1 MTEQARGRRSGI
13 VIPLFSCPSAKSWG
27 IGDIGDLDALT
38 AWLAEAGQRVAQFLP
53 INEMAPGQQSPYSA
67 ISAMAIDPIF
77 IDVSAVP
84 EFAALGGEASLSP
97 GDRSRLDQARRS
109 PAIDYATVRHLKH
122 HALRSSF
129 DRFLNVEWRRQTDRA
144 AGLAGFLS
152 QQSWWIDEYAVFRAV
167 HAAHGERPWTEW
179 PEGLRVHD
187 EAAVADARRD
197 LSREMLFHQYEQ
209 WTAHTQWRDARTR
222 THGVALYGD
231 LPFMVDGDSA
241 DVWARQHQFH
251 LDVELGA
258 PPDAFSA
265 TGQNWGM
272 PVYRWDVIAR
282 GGFGWLRDRARR
294 HRDLYDGYRID
305 HLVGFYRT
313 YGWPK
318 DGRGAFFTPDN
329 ETDQLAL
336 GEQVVAIFRDSG
348 VEVVAEDLGVVP
360 DFVRDSLAR
369 LGVPGFKV
377 FRWERQWH
385 AEGQPFTDP
394 STYPAVSVAA
404 SGTHDTETLAAW
416 WALAPADERREIAR
430 LPAVRHATRNA
441 VDLTDVAFS
450 PAVRD
455 ALLEALVESGSDLV
469 LFPVPDIFGWTD
481 RINEPATINER
492 NWTFRLPWP
501 CDELAGVPEAAER
514 QQSLRAWSTRHGR
527 I

>member
-1 MTEQARGRRSGI
+1 MADRTRGRRSGL
-13 VIPLFSCPSAKSWG
+13 VIPLFSCPRTTSWG

-38 AWLAEAGQRVAQFLP
+38 AWLADAGQRVVQLLP

-67 ISAMAIDPIF
+67 ISAMAIDPMF
-77 IDVSAVP
+77 IDVAAIPDFV
-84 EFAALGGEASLSP
+84 ALGGEASLTS
-97 GDRSRLDQARRS
+97 DERTALERARRS
-109 PAIDYATVRHLKH
+109 PVIAYDAVRHLKRI
-122 HALRSSF
+122 ALRSAFQQFVRVESARATARATAF
-129 DRFLNVEWRRQTDRA
+129 AAFLASEN
-144 AGLAGFLS
+144 
-152 QQSWWIDEYAVFRAV
+152 WWLDEYSVFRAI
-167 HAAHGERPWTEW
+167 HAAHDERPWTEW
-179 PEGLRVHD
+179 PADLRDHRVG
-187 EAAVADARRD
+187 AVADARRD
-197 LSREMLFHQYEQ
+197 LAGDVFFHQYVQ
-209 WTAHTQWRDARTR
+209 WIAHTQWRDARTR

-265 TGQNWGM
+265 AGQKWGM
-272 PVYRWDVIAR
+272 PVYRWDAIAAD
-282 GGFGWLRDRARR
+282 GFAWLRDRARR

-313 YGWPK
+313 FGWPK
-318 DGRGAFFTPDN
+318 GDRKAFFTPDN
-329 ETDQLAL
+329 EADQLAL
-336 GEQVVAIFRDSG
+336 GEQVVSIFRDSG
-348 VEVVAEDLGVVP
+348 AEVIAEDLGVVP

-394 STYPAVSVAA
+394 STYPAVSVAT

-416 WALAPADERREIAR
+416 WASAPEDERREVVR
-430 LPAVRHATRNA
+430 LPAVRHATGAA
-441 VDLTDVAFS
+441 VDLTDLAFS

-469 LFPVPDIFGWTD
+469 LFPVPDVFGWSD

-501 CDELAGVPEAAER
+501 SDTLAQEPEAVER
-514 QQSLRAWSTRHGR
+514 QRVLRAWSVRHGR